1 MNRYKQFVLLLS
13 GLLLGASSALAGV
26 VITTSGNT
34 AIANISLTSGRH
46 TYSADV
52 TITFIGAQN
61 LNPIELNLSA
71 QLVNPLDPGLLARL
85 PACVNPLLG
94 CVTIDPNF
102 PMLITVEPLSLRR
115 GNLSFLNAY
124 TFEVHTSNLAYVPYS
139 QYRLDKAPITGAFDD
154 ISTAIESGSV
164 RARGSGGTFSQFL
177 VVSDTRLSLTVELQK
192 NLHLQARILSSALS
206 DVLHNQ
212 LLGLLGNVTA
222 AVALGNYTLAISNLD
237 QLIDVVQA
245 NAGTN
250 IANVWSSNHL
260 LANDAGDMLTL
271 AQTLRFTLV
280 LLQNGH

>member
-1 MNRYKQFVLLLS
+1 VLIA
-13 GLLLGASSALAGV
+13 GLLLGTSSALAGV
-26 VITTSGNT
+26 VVTTSGNT
-34 AIANISLTSGRH
+34 AIANISLTSGRQ

-52 TITFIGAQN
+52 TIAFTGAQN
-61 LNPIELNLSA
+61 LNPTELNLSA
-71 QLVNPLDPGLLARL
+71 QLVNPRDPGLLSRL
-85 PACVNPLLG
+85 PACTNPLLG

-102 PMLITVEPLSLRR
+102 PMLITVEPLSLRA

-154 ISTAIESGSV
+154 VSTAIESGSV

-177 VVSDTRLSLTVELQK
+177 VVADTRPSLAVEILKEANLQSGILSASLSDTVQ
-192 NLHLQARILSSALS
+192 N
-206 DVLHNQ
+206 D
-212 LLGLLGNVTA
+212 LLNLLGNVHSAVGLGDYTA
-222 AVALGNYTLAISNLD
+222 AILSLDGMISEI
-237 QLIDVVQA
+237 QTH
-245 NAGTN
+245 AGTD

-260 LANDAGDMLTL
+260 LTNDAGDMLSL